1 MTKRFHSQR
10 LFRGSH
16 VELAEYLQDRAKGY
30 GYGRFASAL
39 RIAAKVILG
48 YYVAETHRAEVAR
61 AVVCAEGAMWSAGGS
76 NAA

>member
-30 GYGRFASAL
+30 GYGRLASAL
-39 RIAAKVILG
+39 RIAATVILG
-48 YYVAETHRAEVAR
+48 YYVAETHRAEVTR
-61 AVVCAEGAMWSAGGS
+61 SVVRAEGDMWAGGHGS
-76 NAA
+76 